1 MRRIVTGQSPPP
13 PEEAVVDAPKKVW
26 SKPCIL
32 RIEDGT
38 LKTQSGTDPDPSFEN
53 CCYSTAS

>member
-1 MRRIVTGQSPPP
+1 MTGQSPPPPPP

-32 RIEDGT
+32 RIQDGT
-38 LKTQSGTDPDPSFEN
+38 LKTQSGAQSDPVAEN
-53 CCYSTAS
+53 ATYSPTS